1 MIIHLKK
8 CIDNKNI
15 LEYNRERSQVDY
27 KIIKK
32 RGYNMKI
39 IVLNAKRV
47 DFEDAQGKQITGVSV
62 AYVENLDNHSSN
74 NAMGVNIFKD
84 FLPVAKWNKCDK
96 VPAVYEGEFS
106 YDADN
111 RGRAMRKL
119 IDITYANELIYEV

>member
-1 MIIHLKK
+1 
-8 CIDNKNI
+8 
-15 LEYNRERSQVDY
+15 
-27 KIIKK
+27 
-32 RGYNMKI
+32 MKI

-47 DFEDAQGKQITGVSV
+47 DFEDSQGKQITGLSV

-74 NAMGVNIFKD
+74 NVMGVNIFKD
-84 FLPVAKWNKCDK
+84 FLPVTKWTKCDK

-111 RGRAMRKL
+111 RGRAVRKL